1 MENQSVPAH
10 DRFVCENYFMI
21 HNHICPGDAGDTW
34 AEMYLDITQE
44 TKNPYGMVHG
54 GALFTMAD
62 CCAGRVARLDG
73 RLYVTQDASVQFI
86 HNVDAGRLT
95 ARGTVINRGRRV
107 CLVQTEI
114 RNQENRLLFSG
125 VFSMFCIQP

>member
-1 MENQSVPAH
+1 MENQSAA
-10 DRFVCENYFMI
+10 DRNRFVCENYFMI
-21 HNHICPGDAGDTW
+21 HNHICPGDAGDSW
-34 AEMYLDITQE
+34 AEMYLDIAQE
-44 TKNPYGMVHG
+44 SKNPYGMVHG

-86 HNVDAGRLT
+86 HNVHAGRLT
-95 ARGTVINRGRRV
+95 ARGTVLNRGRRV

-125 VFSMFCIQP
+125 VFSMFCIEA